1 VSRLQVPTSLGTRC
15 QLGVIMW
22 NFLGRIH
29 MQELIDRAI
38 AALPM
43 REVVVDGETYLQID
57 QAEAPP
63 SC

>member
-1 VSRLQVPTSLGTRC
+1 
-15 QLGVIMW
+15 MW